1 MASIVDITGHIVADD
16 ERVQR
21 LTRQSSLREKVFEF
35 QLLGEL
41 GIEMLARG
49 MDFAVLHSTS
59 DRDGY
64 DVVIETGPIVRHIQL
79 KTTTI
84 DTTTREVPIN
94 MRLASKPAGCVLWSV
109 FDPEVRRFV
118 EYRWFGAMSGH
129 PIPDLGERAV
139 RHSRA
144 NAAGV
149 KAIRPDMRSLGLAR
163 FELLY
168 TIEAV
173 ADRLFGEEAA

>member
-1 MASIVDITGHIVADD
+1 MASLVDITGHILVDD
-16 ERVQR
+16 ERVRR

-49 MDFAVLHSTS
+49 IDFAVLHSMS

-79 KTTTI
+79 KTTI
-84 DTTTREVPIN
+84 IGTTTREVPIN
-94 MRLASKPAGCVLWSV
+94 RRLASRPAGCILWSV
-109 FDPEVRRFV
+109 FDPEIRRFV

-129 PIPDLGERAV
+129 PIPDLGHRAV

-144 NAAGV
+144 NASGV
-149 KAIRPDMRSLGLAR
+149 KAIRPDMRSLSLAS
-163 FELLY
+163 FERLY